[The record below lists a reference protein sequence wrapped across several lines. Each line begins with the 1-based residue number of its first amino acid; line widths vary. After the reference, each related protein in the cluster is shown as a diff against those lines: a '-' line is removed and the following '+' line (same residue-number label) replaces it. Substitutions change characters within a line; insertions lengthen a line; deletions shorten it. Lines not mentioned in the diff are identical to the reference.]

1 MWLLSILEIVS
12 LQMAVD
18 PVKVLNEGMSS
29 SNKPEPAPDI
39 AAKLQKTMLKL
50 KGKFMESDGKKVN
63 YAALKKSKEF
73 EEYLT
78 QVKDLQNI
86 KLESLT
92 EVQRKVFFINIYNA
106 LTIHGLVQQST
117 LPDSV
122 LKIQH
127 FFKTVAYKIGGFTF
141 TPDDI
146 EHGILRGN
154 KSHPASIKPQF
165 DGKDPRVKLAMK
177 SCDPR
182 LHFALVCGAKGCPAI
197 SVYTEENL
205 DKALD
210 AATRTYCQAEVEMRT
225 QTNEIMMSRLFQ
237 WYSQDFGQTDT
248 DVIRWVMHYLT
259 PDQQDR
265 ASILLLKLEKF
276 GPVSIRYKEYDWSI
290 NSS

>member
-1 MWLLSILEIVS
+1 
-12 LQMAVD
+12 MAANNVR
-18 PVKVLNEGMSS
+18 VLNEGASS

-39 AAKLQKTMLKL
+39 AAKLQKLMLKL

-63 YAALKKSKEF
+63 YVGLKKSKEF
-73 EEYLT
+73 EEYLV
-78 QVKDLQNI
+78 QVRDLKNI
-86 KLESLT
+86 KLDALT
-92 EVQRKVFFINIYNA
+92 EIQRKVFFINVYNA
-106 LTIHGLVQQST
+106 LTIHGLVEQAK

-122 LKIQH
+122 LKVPH
-127 FFKTVAYKIGGFTF
+127 FFKTVAYSIGGFTF

-154 KSHPASIKPQF
+154 KSHPASVKPQF
-165 DGKDPRVKLAMK
+165 DSKDPRLKLAMT

-182 LHFALVCGAKGCPAI
+182 LHFALVCGAKGCPVI

-205 DKALD
+205 DKALE
-210 AATRTYCQAEVEMRT
+210 AATRTYCQAEVQMKT
-225 QTNEIMMSRLFQ
+225 QTNEILMSRLFQ

-248 DVIRWVMHYLT
+248 DVIRWVMQYLT

-276 GPVSIRYKEYDWSI
+276 GPVSIKYKEYDWSI